1 MGMLYRD
8 VTTFAGSNKR
18 GQEAMAQSV
27 IHLTQSRFY
36 SPVFNAAVFDGP
48 IRIYFAQHQEE
59 LALKVY
65 SKLQTYLQDTYSAF
79 RKNFKQHGQTIFL
92 MLYPTQESFKDS
104 FELES
109 GAELSVAFEKLG
121 NDHVLGVRGPLLED
135 EYEEVFDRVKL
146 ILQDLGLSQEF
157 AVQSV

>member
-1 MGMLYRD
+1 
-8 VTTFAGSNKR
+8 
-18 GQEAMAQSV
+18 MAQSV

-48 IRIYFAQHQEE
+48 IRIYFAQHQEA

-65 SKLQTYLQDTYSAF
+65 YKLQQYLQDTYSAF

-92 MLYPTQESFKDS
+92 MLYPTQESFNDS
-104 FELES
+104 FSNDL
-109 GAELSVAFEKLG
+109 AVAAEKLG
-121 NDHVLGVRGPLLED
+121 DDHVLGVRGPLGED
-135 EYEEVFDRVKL
+135 EYEAVFERVKA

-157 AVQSV
+157 VVQSI